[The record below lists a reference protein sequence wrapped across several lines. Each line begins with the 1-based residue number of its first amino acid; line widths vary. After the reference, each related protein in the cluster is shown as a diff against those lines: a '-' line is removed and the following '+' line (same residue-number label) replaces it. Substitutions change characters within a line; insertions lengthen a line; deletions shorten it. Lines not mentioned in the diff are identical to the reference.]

1 MVRDH
6 HDIFTIFRFFG
17 ADSLKEHLAAQLQ
30 NQGGAADQF
39 KSAFI
44 KTHNS
49 LAPNP
54 RSAESLSKQN
64 AGFRIANILKPKYAC
79 LTCSESFLNSGR
91 KAHTE
96 KSGHQFCKFVSFMA
110 GRPRSNF
117 PVMESRS
124 RTLFCQGCGDFVYD
138 HGLERLRSSTS
149 ESALKRLIPPHL
161 LQKNKQADLYSCQK
175 TSIQRKLAR
184 RRVHSEQCQQTSVC
198 KARRSWIV

>member
-79 LTCSESFLNSGR
+79 LTCSESFLSSGR

-96 KSGHQFCKFVSFMA
+96 KSGHQFCKFVSLIA
-110 GRPRSNF
+110 GQPRSNL
-117 PVMESRS
+117 PSYGVKKSD
-124 RTLFCQGCGDFVYD
+124 TLLP
-138 HGLERLRSSTS
+138 GLWGLRLRPRFGTIALVDIRKRVETS
-149 ESALKRLIPPHL
+149 DTTTSPAKE
-161 LQKNKQADLYSCQK
+161 QAS
-175 TSIQRKLAR
+175 
-184 RRVHSEQCQQTSVC
+184 
-198 KARRSWIV
+198 